1 MSGDEEV
8 GSSSNP
14 DADSPYYSHVKAIR
28 ERPWDMQAIQ
38 MFVSWLDE
46 CDPPRAE
53 LVRMQMEI
61 ISPDFDE
68 SRRGELEQKISDL
81 INQNR
86 IRWTRSL
93 DPLGWRAELAMFEI
107 GLINWLYIQGLTDDQ
122 AEILQKTPEI
132 RALELDGPQLSES
145 GYQCVCSMPQL
156 DELIIRAERLTE
168 QELEYL
174 EQLPPWTVVELYCD
188 GLEPEQIHE
197 MNMRRIAK
205 WRTLDTEGKRSA
217 GARFLL
223 SHACKPL
230 RYGQPIKT
238 ADLRQTGIRNTEL
251 QMLSGLPELEKV
263 DISEG
268 EITSEGLVSLTG
280 LKRLKW
286 LRLWSTCVTS
296 IAPLAGW
303 THLEHLEI
311 YPHYD
316 ITMGDEGFAGLE
328 TLTGLKELFVREYT
342 LSDVTVL
349 RLAPLKRLR
358 QLDLSIGDLNS
369 EDCLSVLSELTELE
383 SLYFRCN
390 TKLSERVLDY
400 LSGLKQLQSLSL
412 HIDQGDGDGFQHL
425 AGLEDLEFLE
435 VGGNAF
441 NNRAIQY
448 LAPLKNLKT
457 INAQG
462 SAVTKSGA
470 RKLAEQ
476 LPDVTIILNNAL
488 VKTPRKT
495 ITCHRCVIHD
505 NASVLVPASWTGTSN
520 HASYYLNVR
529 EDGWD
534 KILSW
539 SGQLRPL
546 EFNFYYDSECHTANA
561 ALKAFIHHVGG
572 EGLKIIRENVHSFEN
587 VRETASCIF
596 EKELAM
602 YFVITGE
609 ADAGV
614 VVFVCEVSSSRFAEL
629 EPLFLSMARSVR
641 LGSDPALH
649 QAEIVEIP
657 VQERMG

>member
-156 DELIIRAERLTE
+156 DELIIKAERLTE

-174 EQLPPWTVVELYCD
+174 EQLPPWTVVELDCD

-197 MNMRRIAK
+197 MNARRIAK
-205 WRTLDTEGKRSA
+205 WKALDTEGKRSA
-217 GARFLL
+217 GARFLF

-263 DISEG
+263 DILEG
-268 EITSEGLVSLTG
+268 EITSEGLVSLAG

-286 LRLWSTCVTS
+286 LRLWKTCVTS

-311 YPHYD
+311 ISSLRYYD
-316 ITMGDEGFAGLE
+316 GRRGVCRAGDF
-328 TLTGLKELFVREYT
+328 
-342 LSDVTVL
+342 
-349 RLAPLKRLR
+349 
-358 QLDLSIGDLNS
+358 
-369 EDCLSVLSELTELE
+369 
-383 SLYFRCN
+383 
-390 TKLSERVLDY
+390 
-400 LSGLKQLQSLSL
+400 
-412 HIDQGDGDGFQHL
+412 DG
-425 AGLEDLEFLE
+425 
-435 VGGNAF
+435 
-441 NNRAIQY
+441 
-448 LAPLKNLKT
+448 
-457 INAQG
+457 AQG
-462 SAVTKSGA
+462 AICKGVY
-470 RKLAEQ
+470 
-476 LPDVTIILNNAL
+476 TIGCDC
-488 VKTPRKT
+488 T
-495 ITCHRCVIHD
+495 
-505 NASVLVPASWTGTSN
+505 STGT
-520 HASYYLNVR
+520 A
-529 EDGWD
+529 
-534 KILSW
+534 
-539 SGQLRPL
+539 
-546 EFNFYYDSECHTANA
+546 
-561 ALKAFIHHVGG
+561 
-572 EGLKIIRENVHSFEN
+572 
-587 VRETASCIF
+587 
-596 EKELAM
+596 
-602 YFVITGE
+602 
-609 ADAGV
+609 
-614 VVFVCEVSSSRFAEL
+614 
-629 EPLFLSMARSVR
+629 
-641 LGSDPALH
+641 
-649 QAEIVEIP
+649 
-657 VQERMG
+657 